1 MGEIIWLSIPICV
14 VVGFAIGGL
23 WYGPLFQKAWME
35 DTGMTDEKKG
45 PPVKVFGGAIVHTFI
60 GAIALNLLLDRT
72 IGLVAHVS
80 GGVIIGVAAAA
91 AIGINY
97 QFSSQPRRLLYIDG
111 GYTILMYGAMG
122 ATVGL
127 MK

>member
-1 MGEIIWLSIPICV
+1 MGEFIWLSVPICV

-45 PPVKVFGGAIVHTFI
+45 PPVKVFGGAIIHTLI
-60 GAIALNLLLDRT
+60 AAVAINLLLDRT
-72 IGLVAHVS
+72 IGMIAHVS

-91 AIGINY
+91 AFGINY
-97 QFSSQPRRLLYIDG
+97 MFSSQPRRLLYIDG

-122 ATVGL
+122 AVVGL

>member
-14 VVGFAIGGL
+14 VVGFVIGGL
-23 WYGPLFQKAWME
+23 WYGPLFQKPWME

-45 PPVKVFGGAIVHTFI
+45 PPVKVFGGAIIHTLI
-60 GAIALNLLLDRT
+60 AAVAINLLLDRT
-72 IGLVAHVS
+72 VGMVAHVS

-91 AIGINY
+91 AFGINY
-97 QFSSQPRRLLYIDG
+97 MFSAQPRRLLYIDG

-122 ATVGL
+122 AVVGL

>member
-1 MGEIIWLSIPICV
+1 MGEIIWLSIPVCV

-23 WYGPLFQKAWME
+23 WYGPLFQKAWVE

-45 PPVKVFGGAIVHTFI
+45 SMVKVFGWAIVHTFI

-72 IGLVAHVS
+72 IGLLAHVS

-111 GYTILMYGAMG
+111 GYTIFMYGAMG
-122 ATVGL
+122 AVVGL

>member
-14 VVGFAIGGL
+14 VAGFVLGGL
-23 WYGPLFQKAWME
+23 WYGPLFKTPWME
-35 DTGMTDEKKG
+35 DTGMTEEKMG
-45 PPVKVFGGAIVHTFI
+45 PPVKVFGGAIIHTLI

-111 GYTILMYGAMG
+111 GYTILMYGTMG
-122 ATVGL
+122 AVVGL

>member
-23 WYGPLFQKAWME
+23 WYGPLFQKAWIE

-45 PPVKVFGGAIVHTFI
+45 PPIKVFGWAIVHTFI
-60 GAIALNLLLDRT
+60 AAIALNLLLDRT